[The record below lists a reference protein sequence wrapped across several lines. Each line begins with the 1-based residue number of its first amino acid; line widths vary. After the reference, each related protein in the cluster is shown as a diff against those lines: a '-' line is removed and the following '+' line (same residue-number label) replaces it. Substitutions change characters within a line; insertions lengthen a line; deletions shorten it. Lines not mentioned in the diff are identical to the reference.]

1 MIIPPYDYSAKRGRV
16 MVVASAVFFSLTGVF
31 VKLIPADGWTIVVL
45 RGVFITMFFGGLLMV
60 RKRLAEEIDAFRG
73 AAWVATFFAAVSGT
87 AFILAFKHTSVAN
100 VALIYA
106 TAPFLAA
113 VIAWT
118 WFAERPRP
126 VVMVAGMVSLLG
138 VAIIMRDS
146 TDGGGI
152 FGDVLALVM
161 TLGMASYLCIYRRF
175 PETPVTLPLVL
186 ANLVPLFVTL
196 LIKMDV
202 TVNPNDLWLI
212 ALFSLSFCA
221 AALLLA
227 EGSKWISPAESA
239 LLSALETP
247 LAPVF
252 AFLMLNTIPSS
263 STMLGGAIIMCAG
276 FVALVKR

>member
-1 MIIPPYDYSAKRGRV
+1 
-16 MVVASAVFFSLTGVF
+16 
-31 VKLIPADGWTIVVL
+31 
-45 RGVFITMFFGGLLMV
+45 
-60 RKRLAEEIDAFRG
+60 
-73 AAWVATFFAAVSGT
+73 
-87 AFILAFKHTSVAN
+87 
-100 VALIYA
+100 
-106 TAPFLAA
+106 
-113 VIAWT
+113 
-118 WFAERPRP
+118 
-126 VVMVAGMVSLLG
+126 MVAGMVSLLG

-202 TVNPNDLWLI
+202 TVNPDDLWLI
-212 ALFSLSFCA
+212 ALSFCA
-221 AALLLA
+221 EALLLA

-247 LAPVF
+247 LAPIF